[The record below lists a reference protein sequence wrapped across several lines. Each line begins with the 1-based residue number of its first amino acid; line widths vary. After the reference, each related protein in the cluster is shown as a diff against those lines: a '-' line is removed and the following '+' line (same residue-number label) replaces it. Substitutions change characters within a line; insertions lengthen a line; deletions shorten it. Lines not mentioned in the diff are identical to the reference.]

1 MPWNNGV
8 MHIVTKRAG
17 LAAFNEKC
25 SILVAKEDDSR
36 GRKQQATMGL
46 LKGGLRSLRPIR
58 LAPSL
63 GYNY

>member
-1 MPWNNGV
+1 MD
-8 MHIVTKRAG
+8 IVTKRAG
-17 LAAFNEKC
+17 LAAFNEIC
-25 SILVAKEDDSR
+25 GIPVAKEDDSR

-46 LKGGLRSLRPIR
+46 LRGVWRSLRPIK